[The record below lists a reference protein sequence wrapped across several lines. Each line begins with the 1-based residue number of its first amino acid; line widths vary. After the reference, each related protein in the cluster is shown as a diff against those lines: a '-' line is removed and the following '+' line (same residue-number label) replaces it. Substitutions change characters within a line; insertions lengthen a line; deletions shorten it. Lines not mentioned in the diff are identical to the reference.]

1 MGNLLLFSISV
12 HPRTN
17 GFTCICYV
25 VAFIFPPPQSTYRC
39 GELIER
45 IRERPRTMKSK
56 GEVGYRTRE
65 VPYDT
70 DPKTT
75 L

>member
-17 GFTCICYV
+17 GFTCLFYV
-25 VAFIFPPPQSTYRC
+25 AAFIFPPPQSTDRC
-39 GELIER
+39 GELMER
-45 IRERPRTMKSK
+45 IRERPREIKSS
-56 GEVGYRTRE
+56 GEAGYRTRE

-70 DPKTT
+70 RPKAM